1 MPTAVKICG
10 ITRAED
16 ALVAVE
22 CGAAAVGFNFW
33 PGSPRSCDVAV
44 AAGIIAA
51 LPTRFAKL
59 ASSSTSRRAALT
71 GSRGKPG

>member
-33 PGSPRSCDVAV
+33 PGSPRSCDFTV

-51 LPTRFAKL
+51 LPGIGL
-59 ASSSTSRRAALT
+59 QSRRLRRRVAA
-71 GSRGKPG
+71 PY